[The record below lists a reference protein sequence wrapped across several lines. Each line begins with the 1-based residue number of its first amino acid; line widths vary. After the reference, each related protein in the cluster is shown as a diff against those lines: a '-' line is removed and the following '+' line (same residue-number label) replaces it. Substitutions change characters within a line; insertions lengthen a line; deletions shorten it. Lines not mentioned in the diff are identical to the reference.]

1 MKSSLK
7 PCLAVAT
14 LATLL
19 AASSAF
25 AASAASAAENF
36 DNSCAKCH
44 GTDGKAQSKM
54 GKKLKVRDMTTEE
67 YKKELDDAKAL
78 TVLKE
83 GIKRDGKE
91 VKKSFAA
98 DFTDEELKALIAHV
112 RTLK

>member
-25 AASAASAAENF
+25 AASAAENF

-44 GTDGKAQSKM
+44 GADGKAQSKM

-78 TVLKE
+78 AVLKE

-98 DFTDEELKALIAHV
+98 EFTDEELKALIAHV